1 MSSKLPATEE
11 LDFAYLLELMPP
23 LHNIEEF
30 AWLPELFSIIG
41 VEKLVLLCRY
51 AGGESIKIP
60 TIDQLNNSIDALQWF
75 YDIRVKKTKQAVEVP
90 THLQNLVIKIAE
102 VYDARDSKA
111 NNQ

>member
-51 AGGESIKIP
+51 AG
-60 TIDQLNNSIDALQWF
+60 
-75 YDIRVKKTKQAVEVP
+75 
-90 THLQNLVIKIAE
+90 
-102 VYDARDSKA
+102 
-111 NNQ
+111 